1 MEKRILGKT
10 GYSVSR
16 VVYGGIVSMR
26 DGQDAS
32 DRYVAWAIDRGINY
46 FDVAPSYGDAQEKL
60 GSSLRPYRNGVY
72 LACKTQQRRAAEARS
87 EMETSLRMLHTDHFD
102 VYQLHALSTMEDVE
116 TAFGP
121 GGVMEVVEKAKRD
134 GIVRRAGITAH
145 SEAAAL
151 AALERYDFDT
161 VLFPFNWSLVMA
173 YGNGLRLLEEARRR
187 NMGVL
192 AMKAFIERAW
202 DSREERE
209 SSRFPKSWCKPIDP
223 EDTAFLL
230 AAMRFTL
237 SLGPDVLVPPG
248 NFASFSAAAALI
260 DEALAAPLSDAERA
274 MLAQKLPAVRDHL
287 FFPPPRPLQ
296 TI

>member
-1 MEKRILGKT
+1 MEKRILGRT
-10 GYSVSR
+10 GYEVTR

-32 DRYVAWAIDRGINY
+32 DRYVAWAVDRGINY

-60 GSSLRPYRNGVY
+60 GNSLRPYRNDVY
-72 LACKTQQRRAAEARS
+72 LACKTQKRRAPEARA
-87 EMETSLRMLHTDHFD
+87 EMEESLRMLHTDHFD

-121 GGVMEVVEKAKRD
+121 DGVMEVVEKARRD
-134 GIVRRAGITAH
+134 GIVRRVGITAH

-151 AALERYDFDT
+151 AALARCDFDT

-173 YGNGLRLLEEARRR
+173 YGNGLRLMEEAKRR

-202 DSREERE
+202 ENEAERKA
-209 SSRFPKSWCKPIDP
+209 SRFPKSWCKPIDP
-223 EDTAFLL
+223 EDTAFGL

-237 SLGPDVLVPPG
+237 SLGADVLVPPG
-248 NFASFSAAAALI
+248 NFLSFSFAAEHI
-260 DEALAAPLSDAERA
+260 GEALASPLSAADRSLLED
-274 MLAQKLPAVRDHL
+274 KLPGVRDRL
-287 FFPPPRPLQ
+287 FFPPPEKNNQ
-296 TI
+296 